1 MASRIVAFKD
11 GMKVGQGYNRRSGDI
26 MPTPAV
32 QGMS

>member
-26 MPTPAV
+26 MPAV